1 MLVLETH
8 SHKEVMTSKNHD
20 TNWGA
25 GDEAYATDVGAWA
38 YQHRLKL
45 PGEVAEAGE
54 DDLLITDH
62 NHVYW
67 AANVLMANFSD
78 SKDASGEQSFSL
90 LDFAGLWRHALVSS
104 LEVQ

>member
-1 MLVLETH
+1 M
-8 SHKEVMTSKNHD
+8 
-20 TNWGA
+20 GA
-25 GDEAYATDVGAWA
+25 GDEAYATDVGAWD

-67 AANVLMANFSD
+67 AANVLMANSSD

-90 LDFAGLWRHALVSS
+90 QDFAGL
-104 LEVQ
+104 